1 MVFFMITRPSPPKTL
16 SVSDFK
22 THCTDALREVETTG
36 IPLQITR
43 HGRPVAVVCK
53 PGDISITQ
61 PKSKTLR
68 DWMGSLAGSIE
79 FAADY
84 DPAEPAFSQQDW
96 EDHPANRTDS

>member
-1 MVFFMITRPSPPKTL
+1 MITRFSPPKTL
-16 SVSDFK
+16 SVSEFK

-53 PGDISITQ
+53 PGDDSLAQ
-61 PKSKTLR
+61 PKTKTLR
-68 DWMGSLAGSIE
+68 DWMGSLAGTIE

-84 DPAEPAFSQQDW
+84 DPAEPAFSPQDW
-96 EDHPANRTDS
+96 EDHPANRTDP

>member
-1 MVFFMITRPSPPKTL
+1 MITRSVPLKTL
-16 SVSDFK
+16 SVSEFK

-53 PGDISITQ
+53 PGDDSITQ
-61 PKSKTLR
+61 SKSLR

-79 FAADY
+79 FAKDY
-84 DPAEPAFSQQDW
+84 DPAEPTFSPQDW
-96 EDHPANRTDS
+96 EDHPANCTEP